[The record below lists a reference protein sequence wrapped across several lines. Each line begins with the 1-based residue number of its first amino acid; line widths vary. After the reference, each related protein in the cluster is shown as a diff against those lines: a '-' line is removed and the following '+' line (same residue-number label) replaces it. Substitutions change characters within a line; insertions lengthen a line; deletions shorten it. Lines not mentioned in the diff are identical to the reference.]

1 MRSRLFEN
9 LTLNL
14 FQVGTSYS
22 SPDLK
27 TLRER
32 LLKQVVIS
40 NAASLVP
47 KAKPNQKKSIFA
59 ERKYLTNNF
68 ILADSPHNKEVS
80 VQCSRQVPYLLTA
93 MHYTWFFLLCNRRTK
108 SDRKFIVLYYYFI
121 YYRLRSLWG
130 WCSLRL
136 DLESDHSY
144 LRMVWKRFLLKI
156 SLQLLQNVANLR
168 GVPASSQESTLVGR
182 KH

>member
-1 MRSRLFEN
+1 MNPPPPQFSLFLLFFLKRLNFKVDNMRSRLFEN

-80 VQCSRQVPYLLTA
+80 VHQAPYLTLCIIC
-93 MHYTWFFLLCNRRTK
+93 TWYFLLCNRRTK
-108 SDRKFIVLYYYFI
+108 SDRKFIILFY
-121 YYRLRSLWG
+121 
-130 WCSLRL
+130 
-136 DLESDHSY
+136 
-144 LRMVWKRFLLKI
+144 
-156 SLQLLQNVANLR
+156 
-168 GVPASSQESTLVGR
+168 
-182 KH
+182 